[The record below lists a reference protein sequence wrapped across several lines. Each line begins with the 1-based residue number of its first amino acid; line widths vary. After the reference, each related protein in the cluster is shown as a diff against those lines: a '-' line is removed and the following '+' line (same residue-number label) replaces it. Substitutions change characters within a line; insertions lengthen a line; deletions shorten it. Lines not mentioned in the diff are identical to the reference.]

1 MFIFGKIKM
10 YIIAT
15 LALALPIIYVF
26 GQVKG
31 RAKEKNKVLTDELEA
46 RQRQYDFYKTMADNE
61 TDNLTD
67 RKSITDRLRSNGLYD
82 QTRNLLSTNQA
93 V

>member
-31 RAKEKNKVLTDELEA
+31 RAKEKNKVLTDELAA
-46 RQRQYDFYKTMADNE
+46 RQKQYDFYKTMADNE

-67 RKSITDRLRSNGLYD
+67 RKSVTDRLRSNGL
-82 QTRNLLSTNQA
+82 
-93 V
+93 

>member
-1 MFIFGKIKM
+1 MFNIFGKVKT

-31 RAKEKNKVLTDELEA
+31 RAKEKNKVLTDELQA
-46 RQRQYDFYKTMADNE
+46 QQNASDFYKAMSENE

-67 RKSITDRLRSNGLYD
+67 RKSLTDRLRSNGL
-82 QTRNLLSTNQA
+82 
-93 V
+93 